1 MFLFDNPSY
10 IGYHICKENDMG
22 LDNYWMKNK
31 EELGTIEGEFKV
43 CGGMLSGNG
52 NDSFRGKVYHRFVED
67 VTEVSLYGDRD
78 TNEIPIETV
87 KKMADDLE
95 ATEWR
100 DSYIE
105 NYDIEEEEFRDLVR
119 MFRLHADAGHYL
131 VSSW

>member
-1 MFLFDNPSY
+1 
-10 IGYHICKENDMG
+10 MG

-31 EELGTIEGEFKV
+31 EELGEVEGEFKI
-43 CGGMLSGNG
+43 CGGLLSGHG
-52 NDSFRGKVYHRFVED
+52 NDSFRGKVYFRFIED
-67 VTEVSLYGDRD
+67 VCNENLYD
-78 TNEIPIETV
+78 EMIPNETV
-87 KKMADDLE
+87 KQMADDLE

-105 NYDIEEEEFRDLVR
+105 NYDIEEEEFKDLVK

>member
-1 MFLFDNPSY
+1 
-10 IGYHICKENDMG
+10 MG

-31 EELGTIEGEFKV
+31 EELGEVEGEFKI

-52 NDSFRGKVYHRFVED
+52 NDSFRGKVYFRFIED
-67 VTEVSLYGDRD
+67 VCNENLYD
-78 TNEIPIETV
+78 EMIPNETV
-87 KKMADDLE
+87 KQMADDLE

-105 NYDIEEEEFRDLVR
+105 NYDIEEEEFKDLVK

>member
-1 MFLFDNPSY
+1 
-10 IGYHICKENDMG
+10 MG

-31 EELGTIEGEFKV
+31 EELGTIEGEFKI

-78 TNEIPIETV
+78 TNEIPLETV

>member
-1 MFLFDNPSY
+1 
-10 IGYHICKENDMG
+10 MG
-22 LDNYWMKNK
+22 LDNFWKKNDN
-31 EELGTIEGEFKV
+31 ETASVEGNFQI
-43 CGGMLSGNG
+43 CGGMFSGHG

-67 VTEVSLYGDRD
+67 VTNVSLYGDRE
-78 TNEIPIETV
+78 TGEIPNETV

-105 NYDIEEEEFRDLVR
+105 NYDIEEQEFKDLVK

-131 VSSW
+131 VANY

>member
-1 MFLFDNPSY
+1 
-10 IGYHICKENDMG
+10 MG
-22 LDNYWMKNK
+22 LDNYWMKSK
-31 EELGTIEGEFKV
+31 EEAGNIEGEFKV
-43 CGGMLSGNG
+43 CGGIFSKNG

-67 VTEVSLYGDRD
+67 VTGISLYGDPK

-87 KKMADDLE
+87 KQMANDLE

-105 NYDIEEEEFRDLVR
+105 NYDIEEEEFKDLVR

-131 VSSW
+131 ESSW

>member
-1 MFLFDNPSY
+1 
-10 IGYHICKENDMG
+10 MG
-22 LDNYWMKNK
+22 LDNYWMKAK
-31 EELGTIEGEFKV
+31 EEFGHVEGNFNI
-43 CGGMLSGNG
+43 CGGMMSGSG

-67 VTEVSLYGDRD
+67 VTEISLYGDRE
-78 TNEIPIETV
+78 TNEISNETV

-105 NYDIEEEEFRDLVR
+105 NYDIEKQEFKDLVK
-119 MFRLHADAGHYL
+119 MFRLHADAGHFL